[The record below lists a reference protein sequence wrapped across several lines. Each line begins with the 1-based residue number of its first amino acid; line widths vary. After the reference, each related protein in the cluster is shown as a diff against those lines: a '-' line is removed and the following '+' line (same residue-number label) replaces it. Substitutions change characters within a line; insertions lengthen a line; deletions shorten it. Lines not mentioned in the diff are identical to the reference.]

1 MQRRVAGSPVNM
13 SSNRVL
19 PTVHKICYKV
29 TRNISNCIDII
40 KNKIKILAVLVLFVI
55 LSY

>member
-1 MQRRVAGSPVNM
+1 MQRVAGSPVNM